1 MKRVAIGLATAA
13 LALALGTVTAV
24 SASKK
29 EEAALAAARTAGMA
43 QAPAVAQ
50 AAGIACQVTDA
61 RLVGKMKDPKT
72 KAETSFYEIDCD
84 RGVGFVLQA
93 PPAGVKP
100 TAFSCIEANSP
111 QPDGKPPSLPCKL
124 PGNANPLTD
133 LAPLLTKAG
142 LNCTPDGARGIG
154 QTSKN
159 TFLEDSCQGGS
170 GYVLQVDAPANPDG
184 SAVANDC
191 LIFDASDGNIKC
203 TLHDAAYRLAVVDRY
218 VAAANNGCVAKDRRY
233 IGMSQAGSI
242 YYEAACQDGK
252 GYIYKVDKGQLS
264 QTTSCEKAMALLGG
278 CTLTDAKEAQT
289 AQAGLYSNLA
299 KKAGFDCQVAKYAP
313 FPSPPGRDVVELS
326 CGNRPDGAVG
336 VFTTKAETTQV
347 VDCARA
353 PVVGYRCSFSKP
365 EASFKAVTADL
376 KKMGKNECEVSA
388 VRVMGKTAAG
398 TTYLETACA
407 DGLKGYILE
416 YKSEPLTPVNAVGC
430 AFSKDCSLPGNK

>member
-1 MKRVAIGLATAA
+1 MKRLVLGLATAG
-13 LALALGTVTAV
+13 LTLVLGTAVAV

-29 EEAALAAARTAGMA
+29 EEAALAAARTQGMA
-43 QAPAVAQ
+43 EAPAVAQ

-61 RLVGKMKDPKT
+61 RFVGKMADPKT
-72 KAETSFYEIDCD
+72 KAVTNFYEIDCD

-93 PPAGVKP
+93 PAGVKP
-100 TAFSCIEANSP
+100 TAFSCVEANST

-124 PGNANPLTD
+124 PGNANPMAD

-142 LNCTPDGARGIG
+142 VACTPDAARGIG
-154 QTSKN
+154 QTPKN
-159 TFLEDSCQGGS
+159 TFLEVSCQGGS

-184 SAVANDC
+184 TAVANDC
-191 LIFDASDGNIKC
+191 LTFDATAGNIKC

-218 VAAANNGCVAKDRRY
+218 AGAANNGCVVKDRRY
-233 IGMSQAGSI
+233 IGMSQGGSS

-252 GYIYKVDKGQLS
+252 GYIYKVDKGQVT

-289 AQAGLYSNLA
+289 AQAGLYSNLS
-299 KKAGFDCQVAKYAP
+299 KKAGFDCQVSKYAP
-313 FPSPPGRDVVELS
+313 FPAPSGKDVVEMA
-326 CGNRPDGAVG
+326 CANRPDGAVG
-336 VFTTKAETTQV
+336 IFTAKAETTQV

-353 PVVGYRCSFSKP
+353 PIVGYRCSFSKP
-365 EASFKAVTADL
+365 EASLKAVTSDL
-376 KKMGKNECEVSA
+376 KKMGKTECEVSA
-388 VRVMGKTAAG
+388 VRVLGKTATG

-416 YKSEPLTPVNAVGC
+416 YKSEPLTPINAVGC
-430 AFSKDCSLPGNK
+430 AFSRDCALPGNK

>member
-13 LALALGTVTAV
+13 LALAMGTVAAV

-29 EEAALAAARTAGMA
+29 EEAALAAARTQGMA
-43 QAPAVAQ
+43 EAPAVAQ

-61 RLVGKMKDPKT
+61 RMVGKTKDPKT
-72 KAETSFYEIDCD
+72 KAETSYYEVDCD

-93 PPAGVKP
+93 PPGVKP
-100 TAFSCIEANSP
+100 TAFSCIEANTT

-124 PGNANPLTD
+124 PGNANPLAD
-133 LAPLLTKAG
+133 LAPLITKAG
-142 LNCTPDGARGIG
+142 LSCTPDAARGIG
-154 QTSKN
+154 QTAKN
-159 TFLEDSCQGGS
+159 TFLEVSCQGGT
-170 GYVLQVDAPANPDG
+170 GYVLQVDSPANPDG

-191 LIFDASDGNIKC
+191 LVFDASDGNIKC
-203 TLHDAAYRLAVVDRY
+203 TLRDAAYRLAVVDRY
-218 VAAANNGCVAKDRRY
+218 AAAANNGCVVKDRRY
-233 IGMSQAGSI
+233 IGMSQGGSS
-242 YYEAACQDGK
+242 YYEASCQDGK
-252 GYIYKVDKGQLS
+252 GYIYKVDKGQFA
-264 QTTSCEKAMALLGG
+264 QATSCEKAMALLGG

-299 KKAGFDCQVAKYAP
+299 KKAGFDCQVSKYAP
-313 FPSPPGRDVVELS
+313 FPAPPGKDVVEMA

-336 VFTTKAETTQV
+336 IFTAKAETTQV

-353 PVVGYRCSFSKP
+353 PIVGYRCSFSKP
-365 EASFKAVTADL
+365 EASNRVVTADL

-388 VRVMGKTAAG
+388 TRVIGKTAAG

-416 YKSEPLTPVNAVGC
+416 YKSEPLTPINAVGC
-430 AFSKDCSLPGNK
+430 AFSRDCALPGNK

>member
-159 TFLEDSCQGGS
+159 TFLEVSCQGGS

-313 FPSPPGRDVVELS
+313 FPSPPAGTWWNCPAATGRTAPS
-326 CGNRPDGAVG
+326 ASSPPRPRPPRWSTAP
-336 VFTTKAETTQV
+336 
-347 VDCARA
+347 AR
-353 PVVGYRCSFSKP
+353 RS
-365 EASFKAVTADL
+365 
-376 KKMGKNECEVSA
+376 SA
-388 VRVMGKTAAG
+388 TAAR
-398 TTYLETACA
+398 
-407 DGLKGYILE
+407 
-416 YKSEPLTPVNAVGC
+416 SPSPRPP
-430 AFSKDCSLPGNK
+430 SRR

>member
-1 MKRVAIGLATAA
+1 MKRLVIGLASAG
-13 LALALGTVTAV
+13 LALVLGTAVAV

-29 EEAALAAARTAGMA
+29 EEAALAAARTQGMA
-43 QAPAVAQ
+43 EAPAVAQ

-61 RLVGKMKDPKT
+61 RFVGKMVDAKT
-72 KAETSFYEIDCD
+72 KAATNFYEIDCD

-93 PPAGVKP
+93 PPAVKP
-100 TAFSCIEANSP
+100 TAFSCIEANST

-124 PGNANPLTD
+124 PGNANPLAD

-154 QTSKN
+154 QTSRN
-159 TFLEDSCQGGS
+159 TFLEVSCQGGS

-191 LIFDASDGNIKC
+191 LTFDAVDGNIKC

-218 VAAANNGCVAKDRRY
+218 AGAANNGCVVKDRRY
-233 IGMSQAGSI
+233 IGMSQGGAS
-242 YYEAACQDGK
+242 YYEASCQDGK
-252 GYIYKVDKGQLS
+252 GYIYKVEKGQLA
-264 QTTSCEKAMALLGG
+264 QATSCEKAMALLGG

-299 KKAGFDCQVAKYAP
+299 KKAGFDCQVSKYAP
-313 FPSPPGRDVVELS
+313 FPSPPGKDVVELA

-336 VFTTKAETTQV
+336 VFTAKAETTQV

-353 PVVGYRCSFSKP
+353 PIVGYRCSFSKP
-365 EASFKAVTADL
+365 EASYKAVTADL
-376 KKMGKNECEVSA
+376 KKVGKNECEVSA
-388 VRVMGKTAAG
+388 IRVLGKTAAG

-416 YKSEPLTPVNAVGC
+416 YKSEPLTAINAVGC
-430 AFSKDCSLPGNK
+430 AFSKDCVLPGNK